1 MTVTIG
7 RRELLAALGG
17 AAAGPLAGR
26 AQQGERRRLIGV
38 LMGSGAGTDPVEQAR
53 LAAFLRGLQQL
64 GWTDGRNV
72 RIDTRWQHHRHQR
85 NRS

>member
-1 MTVTIG
+1 MASYIA
-7 RRELLAALGG
+7 RRKFLATLGG
-17 AAAGPLAGR
+17 AAAWPLTGR